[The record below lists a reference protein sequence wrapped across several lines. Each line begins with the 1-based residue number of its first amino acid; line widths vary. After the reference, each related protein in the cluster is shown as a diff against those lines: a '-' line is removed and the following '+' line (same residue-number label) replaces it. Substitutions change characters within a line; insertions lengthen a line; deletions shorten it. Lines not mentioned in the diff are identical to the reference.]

1 MPMHRFSPF
10 STKAIKKTIKK
21 KRKKRKKK
29 LTIDDLVLN
38 LMELGYSFD
47 NSIAC
52 ISYLENICLN
62 EAIDI
67 IEKFK

>member
-10 STKAIKKTIKK
+10 STKAIKKTIK
-21 KRKKRKKK
+21 KKRKKK